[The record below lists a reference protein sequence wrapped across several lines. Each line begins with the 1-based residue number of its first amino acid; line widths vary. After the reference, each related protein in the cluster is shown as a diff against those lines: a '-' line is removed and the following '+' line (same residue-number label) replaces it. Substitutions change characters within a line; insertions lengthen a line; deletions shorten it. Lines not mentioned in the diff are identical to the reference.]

1 MYRVPS
7 PRPVGDTNRSTRH
20 RGARVGMSR
29 TGTHAVLENHHN
41 HAGSSLMRSPFF
53 FFLLLVSFL
62 AFLGFVAFALRL
74 TRGDGH
80 LKHIRPGP
88 WSFLLYSTS
97 TPHVLRTVRST
108 YIQYVQC
115 KYGGSIRQFPGLR
128 GFQASRLCVSPSL
141 LGSCGR
147 INFRTGSLV
156 WTSQASST
164 NPTELG
170 LSDRSSS
177 HVSLTE
183 LHEMSTNVRGQIRM
197 GD

>member
-1 MYRVPS
+1 MDRYP
-7 PRPVGDTNRSTRH
+7 G
-20 RGARVGMSR
+20 G
-29 TGTHAVLENHHN
+29 TGE
-41 HAGSSLMRSPFF
+41 SSLSCRLLPYAISF

-74 TRGDGH
+74 NRGNGH

-88 WSFLLYSTS
+88 WSFLLYGGTS
-97 TPHVLRTVRST
+97 TPYVLRT
-108 YIQYVQC
+108 VQC

-147 INFRTGSLV
+147 INSINSINSRTGSLV